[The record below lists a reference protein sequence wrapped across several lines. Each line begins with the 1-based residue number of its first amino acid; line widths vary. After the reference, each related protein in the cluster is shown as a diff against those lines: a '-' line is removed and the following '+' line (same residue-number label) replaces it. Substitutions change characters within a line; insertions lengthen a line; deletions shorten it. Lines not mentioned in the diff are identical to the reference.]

1 MVEQLAIPLIKQT
14 KEGRKV
20 VGYSS
25 FGIFLLL
32 VVHVIICKR
41 ATERM
46 GYLENGM
53 MEGIVLPEVSSEIL
67 DTQEDKL
74 RKSLLIFA
82 SAFMTFAVMLWLAIY
97 WMMGVNFSSNV
108 PLAYQAVS
116 VASLYY
122 YMRTKNFVVLRFI
135 QLSLF
140 LFAPFIMQ
148 WSMGSSVTASGVT
161 LWALLA
167 PVGALVVSGWRES
180 IPWFFAYM
188 VLTVVSGFFD
198 YYLGNGVSS
207 GIPMNTIGLFF
218 ALNFAAMSSILYFL
232 VRHFV
237 IETEKIKC
245 QLDLQHALLAEEQKK
260 SERVLFNV
268 LPSNI
273 AQRLKS
279 NEGLIADGY
288 ADVTVMFA
296 DLVNFTQLTEQM
308 SPEQM
313 VGLLNTVFSG
323 FDELSEKYGLEK
335 IKTIGDAYM
344 VVGGLTRERPEYA
357 ADVANMALEMIEFVD
372 RHPLLAK
379 RSLGVHIGIAT
390 GPVVAGVIGTKRFI
404 YDLWGDTVNIA
415 SRLTDDA
422 RQGQILVDKLT
433 YNRLRHDYL
442 FEPPSVLNVKGK
454 GEMTSYRMIG
464 RVANSAGAGNVY
476 HLPAA
481 GGSPAQA

>member
-1 MVEQLAIPLIKQT
+1 VAQHISSQEIKP
-14 KEGRKV
+14 G
-20 VGYSS
+20 
-25 FGIFLLL
+25 
-32 VVHVIICKR
+32 
-41 ATERM
+41 
-46 GYLENGM
+46 
-53 MEGIVLPEVSSEIL
+53 VLDS
-67 DTQEDKL
+67 QEDKL

-82 SAFMTFAVMLWLAIY
+82 AAFMTFAVMLWLAIY
-97 WMMGVNFSSNV
+97 WAMGVQFSSNV
-108 PLAYQAVS
+108 PLGYQLIS
-116 VASLYY
+116 VGSLLYY
-122 YMRTKNFVVLRFI
+122 MKTRNFGVFRF

-148 WSMGSSVTASGVT
+148 WSMGSSVTSSGVT

-167 PVGALVVSGWRES
+167 PIGALVAASWRES

-188 VLTVVSGFFD
+188 VLTMLSGFFD
-198 YYLGNGVSS
+198 YMLGSGGTG

-237 IETEKIKC
+237 IETEKIKE
-245 QLDLQHALLAEEQKK
+245 QLDRQHALLAEEQKK

-273 AQRLKS
+273 AERLKS
-279 NEGLIADGY
+279 KEGLIADGY

-313 VGLLNTVFSG
+313 VSLLNELFSE
-323 FDELSEKYGLEK
+323 FDELSEKFGLEK

-344 VVGGLTRERPEYA
+344 VVGGLTRERQEYA
-357 ADVANMALEMIEFVD
+357 HDIVNMALAIIECVAK
-372 RHPLLAK
+372 HPLAAK
-379 RSLGVHIGIAT
+379 LDLGVHVGIAT

-422 RQGQILVDKLT
+422 KSGCILTDKLT
-433 YNRLRHDYL
+433 YNRLRHDFL
-442 FEPPSVLNVKGK
+442 FEPPCVMNIKGK
-454 GEMTSYRMIG
+454 GEMVSYRLVG
-464 RVANSAGAGNVY
+464 RVDALNHSGKDNVF
-476 HLPAA
+476 HLPPQDGA
-481 GGSPAQA
+481 PAVA

>member
-1 MVEQLAIPLIKQT
+1 MAQHISAKEIKP
-14 KEGRKV
+14 E
-20 VGYSS
+20 
-25 FGIFLLL
+25 
-32 VVHVIICKR
+32 
-41 ATERM
+41 
-46 GYLENGM
+46 M
-53 MEGIVLPEVSSEIL
+53 ME
-67 DTQEDKL
+67 TQEEKL
-74 RKSLLIFA
+74 RRSLLIFA
-82 SAFMTFAVMLWLAIY
+82 AAFMTFAVMLWLAIY
-97 WMMGVNFSSNV
+97 WAMGVNFSSNV
-108 PLAYQAVS
+108 PLGYQAIS
-116 VASLYY
+116 VASLLY
-122 YMRTKNFVVLRFI
+122 YMKTRNFAVFRFI
-135 QLSLF
+135 QLTLF

-148 WSMGSSVTASGVT
+148 WSMGSSVTSSGVT
-161 LWALLA
+161 LWALLS
-167 PVGALVVSGWRES
+167 PIGALVVSGWRES

-188 VLTVVSGFFD
+188 VLTVVSGVFD
-198 YYLGNGVSS
+198 YLLGSGGNA

-232 VRHFV
+232 VRYFV
-237 IETEKIKC
+237 IETEKIKS
-245 QLDLQHALLAEEQKK
+245 QLDQQHALLAEEQKR

-268 LPSNI
+268 LPSSI

-323 FDELSEKYGLEK
+323 FDDLSEKYGLEK

-344 VVGGLTRERPEYA
+344 VVGGLTRERQDYA
-357 ADVANMALEMIEFVD
+357 ADIANMAMEMIDFVA
-372 RHPLLAK
+372 RHPQLAK
-379 RSLGVHIGIAT
+379 RNLGVHIGIAT

-422 RQGQILVDKLT
+422 RQGYILTDKLT

-442 FEPPSVLNVKGK
+442 FEPPNVLNVKGK
-454 GEMTSYRMIG
+454 GEMTSYRLIG
-464 RVANSAGAGNVY
+464 PADALGAPGNNNVY
-476 HLPAA
+476 QLPAQ
-481 GGSPAQA
+481 GSAPATA